1 MINDWFSGNDSG
13 EDKLSLID
21 VERKL
26 RDEVAQLQKEK
37 DERMKAYDEA
47 RAAEKIE
54 CESTGSVPCYIVI
67 NRMPTDEQVRQI
79 KKNVSHLRVNM
90 SSILHTRD
98 HPYIIYVSLFL
109 PFWTHSHTLSPTVSF
124 SPYPP

>member
-1 MINDWFSGNDSG
+1 M
-13 EDKLSLID
+13 
-21 VERKL
+21 
-26 RDEVAQLQKEK
+26 AQLQKEK

-79 KKNVSHLRVNM
+79 KKNVSHLRVIM
-90 SSILHTRD
+90 SSKARYGPSIS
-98 HPYIIYVSLFL
+98 IIHLLRQSIFVLL
-109 PFWTHSHTLSPTVSF
+109 WTPLTYFISNH
-124 SPYPP
+124 

>member
-1 MINDWFSGNDSG
+1 MINDWFLGNDSG

-79 KKNVSHLRVNM
+79 KKNVSHLRVIM

-98 HPYIIYVSLFL
+98 HPYIMSAYFCLFG
-109 PFWTHSHTLSPTVSF
+109 PTHIPLSPTVSF
-124 SPYPP
+124 SPYPS

>member
-1 MINDWFSGNDSG
+1 M
-13 EDKLSLID
+13 
-21 VERKL
+21 
-26 RDEVAQLQKEK
+26 AHLQNEK

-79 KKNVSHLRVNM
+79 KKNVSHLRVNNYEFQ
-90 SSILHTRD
+90 STLGTIHKLRQPIFVLLWTPHTYLITNLLAFLHSIQLEFDIR
-98 HPYIIYVSLFL
+98 F
-109 PFWTHSHTLSPTVSF
+109 F
-124 SPYPP
+124 

>member
-79 KKNVSHLRVNM
+79 KKNVSHLRVIM
-90 SSILHTRD
+90 SSILPCEPAMLSRRKSSGD
-98 HPYIIYVSLFL
+98 PPGGSPDFL
-109 PFWTHSHTLSPTVSF
+109 AK
-124 SPYPP
+124 

>member
-1 MINDWFSGNDSG
+1 M
-13 EDKLSLID
+13 
-21 VERKL
+21 
-26 RDEVAQLQKEK
+26 QKEK

-79 KKNVSHLRVNM
+79 KKNVSHLRVIM
-90 SSILHTRD
+90 SSKARYG
-98 HPYIIYVSLFL
+98 PSRYYVSLFL
-109 PFWTHSHTLSPTVSF
+109 YFYGPHPHTLSAFLTIQSRG
-124 SPYPP
+124 

>member
-79 KKNVSHLRVNM
+79 KKNVSHLRVIM
-90 SSILHTRD
+90 SSKARCGPSI
-98 HPYIIYVSLFL
+98 YYVSLFL
-109 PFWTHSHTLSPTVSF
+109 SFYGPHSHTLSATISI
-124 SPYPP
+124 SHS

>member
-1 MINDWFSGNDSG
+1 MHPNIIINYWFSGNDSG

-26 RDEVAQLQKEK
+26 RDEVAHLQNEK

-79 KKNVSHLRVNM
+79 KKNVSHLRVNKYEFH
-90 SSILHTRD
+90 I
-98 HPYIIYVSLFL
+98 
-109 PFWTHSHTLSPTVSF
+109 TH
-124 SPYPP
+124 

>member
-1 MINDWFSGNDSG
+1 MFNDWFSGNDSG

-79 KKNVSHLRVNM
+79 KKNVSHLRVIM
-90 SSILHTRD
+90 SSILHT
-98 HPYIIYVSLFL
+98 H
-109 PFWTHSHTLSPTVSF
+109 
-124 SPYPP
+124 

>member
-1 MINDWFSGNDSG
+1 M
-13 EDKLSLID
+13 
-21 VERKL
+21 
-26 RDEVAQLQKEK
+26 AQLQKEK

-79 KKNVSHLRVNM
+79 KKNVSHLRVIM
-90 SSILHTRD
+90 SSKARYGPSIH
-98 HPYIIYVSLFL
+98 YVSLFL
-109 PFWTHSHTLSPTVSF
+109 SFYGPHPQHSSLPKAVKEYKWLCH
-124 SPYPP
+124 YPP

>member
-1 MINDWFSGNDSG
+1 M
-13 EDKLSLID
+13 
-21 VERKL
+21 
-26 RDEVAQLQKEK
+26 QKEK

-79 KKNVSHLRVNM
+79 KKNVSHLRVIM

-98 HPYIIYVSLFL
+98 HPGIPIFFQPIFAFL
-109 PFWTHSHTLSPTVSF
+109 DPLTYLITNR
-124 SPYPP
+124 